1 MYQPLLKKTA
11 LSLVVAAAMGAGAPT
26 ASADS
31 VSLTQRPV
39 VMRLSADEFRIAFGI
54 NAATCAASGCSG
66 AIRYRVDWKTEDG
79 VMHSEIKRVDY
90 IAEPRAKRTIT
101 VDRARFDTAE
111 GAHTTDVVDVRV
123 ERITCLA
130 GMPTAL

>member
-1 MYQPLLKKTA
+1 MYQPSVRKTA
-11 LSLVVAAAMGAGAPT
+11 LSLAVAAAFGAGAPT
-26 ASADS
+26 ASAAS
-31 VSLTQRPV
+31 VSLAQRPV

-54 NAATCAASGCSG
+54 NAASCVARGCSG

-79 VMHSEIKRVDY
+79 VLHSETKRVDY
-90 IAEPRAKRTIT
+90 IAEPRANRTIT

-123 ERITCLA
+123 ERITCRA
-130 GMPTAL
+130 GTPTAL